1 MIEIKHLKTLQAL
14 RNCGSLAAAAATLHQ
29 TQSALSHQFSDLEQR
44 LGFRLFVRKSQ
55 PLRFTPQG
63 EILLQLAN
71 QVLPQIASALQSC
84 NEPQQTRLRIAIECH
99 SCIQWLTPAL
109 ENFRQRWPQ
118 VEMDFKSGVTFDP
131 QPSLQQGELDLVMT
145 SDILPRSG
153 LHYSPMFDYEVRLVL
168 APDHPLASKTR
179 ITPEDL
185 ASETLLIYPVQRSR
199 LDIWRHFLQPA
210 GISPQLK
217 SVDNTLLL
225 IQMVAARMGIAA
237 LPHWVVESFERQGLV
252 VTKTLGEGLW
262 SRLYAAVRDG
272 EQRQPITEAFIRSAR
287 NHACDHLPFVRS
299 AERPNGDGPT
309 AKPES
314 LLPNKEARPVRL
326 LLPDGKVHQQPCR
339 HMHVV
344 HDPQRTGVYLRSA
357 VVPHEVPQP
366 RCHHAQPDQNA
377 PLQACRRELLR
388 VAEHKPCRHRDDSC
402 PHIEPGERVMLWHRT
417 GFHQALVPDHTDGKA
432 EVRQLHEHQPGPEV
446 VAHFV
451 VANNRRPDHRQR
463 RAQQI
468 SPAQTTFAEQ
478 IVNQRDIERRKHGEK
493 QKFRDRQVDVS
504 PEAEQVHD
512 AELYRPH
519 QHVQQNGLQRL
530 PACTQEGQEYQ
541 RRQPHAH
548 QHREVAVDVPGEVFA
563 NQAKREGPQDSG
575 NNE

>member
-1 MIEIKHLKTLQAL
+1 MIEVKHLKTLQAL

-71 QVLPQIASALQSC
+71 QVLPQISQALQAC

-109 ENFRQRWPQ
+109 ENFHKNWPQ

-131 QPSLQQGELDLVMT
+131 QPALQQGELDLVMT

-168 APDHPLASKTR
+168 APDHPLAAKTR

-199 LDIWRHFLQPA
+199 LDVWRHFLQPA
-210 GISPQLK
+210 GVSPSLK

-287 NHACDHLPFVRS
+287 NHACDHLPFVKS
-299 AERPNGDGPT
+299 AERPTYDAPT
-309 AKPES
+309 VRRDHQRACNE
-314 LLPNKEARPVRL
+314 RWPVRL
-326 LLPDGKVHQQPCR
+326 LVPDSQVYQQPCR
-339 HMHVV
+339 NV
-344 HDPQRTGVYLRSA
+344 HIIHNAQRSGVHLRRA
-357 VVPHEVPQP
+357 VVPHKVANPGS
-366 RCHHAQPDQNA
+366 HHAKKHQNA
-377 PLQACRRELLR
+377 PLQRGLR
-388 VAEHKPCRHRDDSC
+388 HFLRISQQEPCNYRHQERAKIEPRKGVMLRHRAS
-402 PHIEPGERVMLWHRT
+402 
-417 GFHQALVPDHTDGKA
+417 FHQAFVTHHADGK
-432 EVRQLHEHQPGPEV
+432 
-446 VAHFV
+446 
-451 VANNRRPDHRQR
+451 
-463 RAQQI
+463 
-468 SPAQTTFAEQ
+468 S
-478 IVNQRDIERRKHGEK
+478 DIESCTSNKPV
-493 QKFRDRQVDVS
+493 QKWSV
-504 PEAEQVHD
+504 
-512 AELYRPH
+512 
-519 QHVQQNGLQRL
+519 
-530 PACTQEGQEYQ
+530 T
-541 RRQPHAH
+541 
-548 QHREVAVDVPGEVFA
+548 
-563 NQAKREGPQDSG
+563 
-575 NNE
+575 